1 MRFENGRTREQVL
14 AVLSVA
20 AEQTWGH
27 ERMAALGAALER
39 AADAL
44 WRLSEAP
51 LELLD
56 AEPDF
61 VGGVAPRS
69 EV

>member
-1 MRFENGRTREQVL
+1 MRFENGRTREEVL
-14 AVLSVA
+14 AELSVA
-20 AEQTWGH
+20 AEQTWGR
-27 ERMAALGAALER
+27 ERTAALEATLER
-39 AADAL
+39 GADAL

-61 VGGVAPRS
+61 VGGVAPRP

>member
-1 MRFENGRTREQVL
+1 MRFESGRTREEVL
-14 AVLSVA
+14 AELSVA

-27 ERMAALGAALER
+27 ERMAPLGATLDR

-51 LELLD
+51 LELID

-69 EV
+69 EA

>member
-1 MRFENGRTREQVL
+1 MRFERGRSREEVL
-14 AVLSVA
+14 AGLSVA
-20 AEQTWGH
+20 AEQSWGH
-27 ERMAALGAALER
+27 ERMSALGAALER

-44 WRLSEAP
+44 YRLSEAP

-69 EV
+69 EP